1 MAVAYQEG
9 NNLTGQT
16 LKSFDEFEES
26 SPSAPGTTTDKTQLT
41 EEKAG
46 DTSSSPD
53 DIEYEDIPLHSHG
66 IRWRRYGTMSG
77 MNSNPCVRRL
87 SHYFFVLLRLTSFL
101 SSIC

>member
-26 SPSAPGTTTDKTQLT
+26 SPYSSGIATNKTQSA
-41 EEKAG
+41 EGKAG
-46 DTSSSPD
+46 DAPSSPD

-66 IRWRRYGTMSG
+66 IRWRRYGMTSL
-77 MNSNPCVRRL
+77 RELL
-87 SHYFFVLLRLTSFL
+87 SCIHVFG
-101 SSIC
+101 I